1 VTELEA
7 VTPLRWKHAEK
18 GGKAVCI
25 GLKVGWQL
33 EKNRTNLVAKQLQA
47 IFHQLEAIDRVCR
60 EPLPMGDKL

>member
-33 EKNRTNLVAKQLQA
+33 EKNRTNLVAKQ
-47 IFHQLEAIDRVCR
+47 
-60 EPLPMGDKL
+60 